1 MVRNELTVIIKSV
14 IGERN
19 HRWYIV
25 AAIRPAG
32 TNAKRNTQAS
42 VMRNISYVSFPGT
55 RVLFLDLIK
64 NLISLLLLLK
74 NGIERSLIV
83 DRRPE
88 KGIRRRW
95 KNWRGGRVVPKG
107 VSGGGHSISCS
118 IERARLYIF
127 TRAREIIPYCG
138 FSYAGGGERGNCCS
152 TLRAKTEGTG
162 GGFRFT
168 VDRSLREN
176 TSGLFLQAG
185 NSIGFHSSE
194 YSVAIC
200 KNILKR

>member
-42 VMRNISYVSFPGT
+42 VMRNVSYVSFPGT

-74 NGIERSLIV
+74 NGIERN
-83 DRRPE
+83 RRS
-88 KGIRRRW
+88 K
-95 KNWRGGRVVPKG
+95 
-107 VSGGGHSISCS
+107 
-118 IERARLYIF
+118 A
-127 TRAREIIPYCG
+127 
-138 FSYAGGGERGNCCS
+138 
-152 TLRAKTEGTG
+152 
-162 GGFRFT
+162 
-168 VDRSLREN
+168 
-176 TSGLFLQAG
+176 
-185 NSIGFHSSE
+185 
-194 YSVAIC
+194 
-200 KNILKR
+200 

>member
-64 NLISLLLLLK
+64 NPLAPPPFK
-74 NGIERSLIV
+74 KRNERSLIV

-95 KNWRGGRVVPKG
+95 KNWRGGGVVPKG
-107 VSGGGHSISCS
+107 VSGGRHSISCS

>member
-42 VMRNISYVSFPGT
+42 VMRNVSYVSFPGT

-95 KNWRGGRVVPKG
+95 KNWRGGGVVPKG